1 MEKGEIVE
9 KVILENK
16 IKKLNPVQKEALR
29 MGILEGENLVVSSP
43 TSSGK
48 TLLAELAG
56 LNITL
61 NKKQKMIYL
70 CPLVALAREKY
81 EDFKRKYQKYGIKVA
96 LSVGNYDSADP
107 WLEKFDWIIASNEK
121 FDSLIRHEAPW
132 IGEIG
137 LIVADEIHLLDDP
150 SRGPTLEILLT
161 ILKEILPRAQILAFS
176 ATIRNSEE
184 IGEWL
189 GAKVLKSNFRP
200 VPLYKGIFF
209 GGKIRLFGFKE
220 YKLSEDLGLEESI
233 VENTL
238 LMKKQLIFFSL
249 FEKECRGFSREA
261 FKVGFSLFGR
271 KRN

>member
-1 MEKGEIVE
+1 MLGYNQGMEKKEIIE

-16 IKKLNPVQKEALR
+16 IKELNPAQKEALK
-29 MGILEGENLVVSSP
+29 MGILDGESLVVSSP

-56 LNITL
+56 LNVTL
-61 NKKQKMIYL
+61 NKKQKMVYL

-107 WLEKFDWIIASNEK
+107 WLERFDWIIASNEK

-137 LIVADEIHLLDDP
+137 LVVADEIHLLDDP

-176 ATIRNSEE
+176 ATIRNAEE

-189 GAKVLKSNFRP
+189 GGQKF
-200 VPLYKGIFF
+200 
-209 GGKIRLFGFKE
+209 
-220 YKLSEDLGLEESI
+220 
-233 VENTL
+233 
-238 LMKKQLIFFSL
+238 
-249 FEKECRGFSREA
+249 
-261 FKVGFSLFGR
+261 
-271 KRN
+271 